1 MVMRKM
7 TSKKYKE
14 CPCGCG
20 GKLTGQKKKYHN
32 QQSCRNK
39 HEVRMLKQGCMPID
53 RILFKTCKL
62 PGCDA
67 EFITLKRKERET
79 CEQFAESNHGKLYSQ
94 HRATESGRNSGKY
107 KPKDAREDYY
117 HALPKAYLALKSRE
131 DIIRHYCNQDMGQCR
146 KFHQF
151 SIMDEIPGDKENCF
165 GNHCNFNCYE
175 PPDKYRQEY
184 TSSIASVHKIT
195 F

>member
-1 MVMRKM
+1 M

-39 HEVRMLKQGCMPID
+39 HEVRMLKQGCMPLEK
-53 RILFKTCKL
+53 ILFKTCKH
-62 PGCDA
+62 PDCET

-79 CEQFAESNHGKLYSQ
+79 CEQFTGSKCGKLLSQ
-94 HRATESGRNSGKY
+94 HRATQSIRKKGKY
-107 KPKDAREDYY
+107 KPIEERCSDY

-131 DIIRHYCNQDMGQCR
+131 DIIRNYCNQEPGQCR
-146 KFHQF
+146 KFQQF
-151 SIMDEIPGDKENCF
+151 SILDEIPGEKENCF
-165 GNHCNFNCYE
+165 GNHCTFKCYE